1 MNPEAAAKG
10 EKLLSASLARIESF
24 WLQEDGPFLL
34 GNAKPTIA
42 DLALVCE
49 IMQLEVSKCVII
61 NSGLFS
67 LVFVIWIMIQAGDE
81 DDRDRIL
88 SPHKRVVKW
97 MEDVKSASAPHFE
110 EVHAI
115 MGPVRD
121 KLKQLK
127 IQAIEKSE

>member
-1 MNPEAAAKG
+1 
-10 EKLLSASLARIESF
+10 
-24 WLQEDGPFLL
+24 
-34 GNAKPTIA
+34 
-42 DLALVCE
+42 
-49 IMQLEVSKCVII
+49 
-61 NSGLFS
+61 
-67 LVFVIWIMIQAGDE
+67 MIQAGDK

-97 MEDVKSASAPHFE
+97 MEDVKIASAPHFE